1 MMYRGLKHTWLALSL
16 AGAFLCPAAALA
28 GDAPASEKERAEK
41 ATELYKQANKLYDE
55 GKLESAEAVYSR
67 AWGLQKT
74 YGIASNLGALALDLG
89 KPATAAEM
97 LRYALANFP
106 AKGKPETREALE
118 ARLLKAKKLACAVR
132 VKVEPGAE
140 VLVDGRS
147 LGIAPLAQEVFVEAG
162 SHAFEAKMRD
172 RKDGKTMFIAAAGS
186 SSEVTL
192 TLTALPKVQAS
203 PSPPKETSGLASKW
217 PLPGVVMGAAGVV
230 ALGVGGGFVGMA
242 EKNHT
247 DATALRDRLVA
258 SKVSCAG
265 PSPDCATLHNLTSQ
279 ADTLGNTGIGLLIGG
294 GVATAAGIAY
304 ILWPSSRPDTKKKD
318 TPVHASFGASPE
330 GAAVMVTGSF

>member
-1 MMYRGLKHTWLALSL
+1 MIYRGLKHTWLALSL

-41 ATELYKQANKLYDE
+41 ATELYKQANKLYDD
-55 GKLESAEAVYSR
+55 GKLESAEAVYKQ
-67 AWGLQKT
+67 AWALQKT

-89 KPATAAEM
+89 KPAAAAEM

-118 ARLLKAKKLACAVR
+118 ARFAKAKKLACAVR
-132 VKVEPGAE
+132 VQVEPGAE

-147 LGIAPLAQEVFVEAG
+147 LGIAPIAQEVFVEAG
-162 SHAFEAKMRD
+162 SRAFEAKMRD
-172 RKDGKTMFIAAAGS
+172 RKDAKTMFIAAAGS

-192 TLTALPKVQAS
+192 TLGALPKQKA
-203 PSPPKETSGLASKW
+203 PPPPAETSGLASKW

-242 EKNHT
+242 EKNRT

-258 SKVSCAG
+258 SKVTCAG
-265 PSPDCATLHNLTSQ
+265 TSADCRTLHNLTSQ

-294 GVATAAGIAY
+294 GVAAAAGVAY
-304 ILWPSSRPDTKKKD
+304 VLWPSSRPDTKKKD
-318 TPVHASFGASPE
+318 TEVHASFGASPE
-330 GAAVMVTGSF
+330 GAAVSVTGSF